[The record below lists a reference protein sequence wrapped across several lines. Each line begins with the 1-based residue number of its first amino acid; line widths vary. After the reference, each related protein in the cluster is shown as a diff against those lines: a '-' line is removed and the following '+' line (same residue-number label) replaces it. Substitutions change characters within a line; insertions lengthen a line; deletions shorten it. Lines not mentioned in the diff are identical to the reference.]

1 MELRMSCTG
10 KSLLFIAVASLV
22 LAHFCSQSEASNFD
36 CCLRYTKR
44 IYPLKTFVRFTEQLA
59 DEACDINAI
68 ILYTKRKVSVC
79 ADPMQD
85 WVKKIVRHLRLRA
98 KNKKKV

>member
-1 MELRMSCTG
+1 MSCTG
-10 KSLLFIAVASLV
+10 KSLLFIVVASIV

-36 CCLRYTKR
+36 CCLRYTKH
-44 IYPLKTFVRFTEQLA
+44 IYPLKIFVRFTEQLV

-68 ILYTKRKVSVC
+68 ILYTKRKRSVC
-79 ADPMQD
+79 ADPKQD
-85 WVKKIVRHLRLRA
+85 WVKKIVRHLSLKA

>member
-1 MELRMSCTG
+1 MSCTG
-10 KSLLFIAVASLV
+10 KSLLFIVVASIV

-44 IYPLKTFVRFTEQLA
+44 IYPLKIFVRFTEQLV

-68 ILYTKRKVSVC
+68 ILYTKRKRSVC
-79 ADPMQD
+79 ADPEQD
-85 WVKKIVRHLRLRA
+85 WVKKIVRHLSLKA